1 MIEYLY
7 ITLAAF
13 MIAGQFTVNKVYQK
27 KFDNPL
33 FFILLPM
40 FTGLTTLILF
50 FILNRFSLQVN
61 RFVLIIT
68 FINALVN
75 NVYGIIGI
83 LAMKYGSVTLYTMVA
98 MSGGML
104 IPYFYGIIFIGE
116 PLSVFTVVGAVVLVT
131 ALIINA
137 FSTPVKTEKS
147 GLKFFIICCL
157 VFILNGTSSLLGK
170 IHQINAAALPTNDF
184 IVWLSIFSVINC
196 AIFLSVYVL
205 YRKLKNKKA
214 ERTIRPKQIFHSAYV
229 SFGHGVFYGAGL
241 MLQLWAAIKLPASV
255 QYPFIT
261 GGSVIL
267 STVFA
272 KIVFKEK
279 LNLKNI
285 ISLILL
291 MTGTVA
297 FVF

>member
-1 MIEYLY
+1 M
-7 ITLAAF
+7 
-13 MIAGQFTVNKVYQK
+13 
-27 KFDNPL
+27 
-33 FFILLPM
+33 
-40 FTGLTTLILF
+40 
-50 FILNRFSLQVN
+50 QVN
-61 RFVLIIT
+61 RLVLIIT

-98 MSGGML
+98 MFGGML

-116 PLSVFTVVGAVVLVT
+116 QLSVFTVVGAVVLIA

-137 FSTPVKTEKS
+137 FSTSVKTEKN
-147 GLKFFIICCL
+147 GWKFFIICCL

-170 IHQINAAALPTNDF
+170 IHQINAVALPTNDF

-205 YRKLKNKKA
+205 YRKLKNKNA
-214 ERTIRPKQIFHSAYV
+214 EITIRPRQIFQSAYV

-241 MLQLWAAIKLPASV
+241 RLQLWAAIKLPATV

-272 KIVFKEK
+272 RIIFKEK

-291 MTGTVA
+291 MIGTVA

>member
-50 FILNRFSLQVN
+50 FVLSGFSLQVN
-61 RFVLIIT
+61 GLVLIIT

-98 MSGGML
+98 MFGGML
-104 IPYFYGIIFIGE
+104 IPYFYGVIFIGE
-116 PLSVFTVVGAVVLVT
+116 QLSVFTAVGAVVLIA

-137 FSTPVKTEKS
+137 FSTSVKTEKN
-147 GLKFFIICCL
+147 GWKFFIICCL

-205 YRKLKNKKA
+205 YRKLKNKNA
-214 ERTIRPKQIFHSAYV
+214 ESIIRPRQIFQSAYV

-241 MLQLWAAIKLPASV
+241 RLQLWAAIKLPATV

-272 KIVFKEK
+272 IIIFKEK

-291 MTGTVA
+291 MIGTVA